1 MRNRLGI
8 NGATLPSSD
17 LMTGLRLAAS
27 AGFSYYEPRIPQLLE
42 FDHPDG
48 RSEASA
54 VLARGD
60 LEWLPINALENLFA
74 RSIDQLILE
83 THRLCELAAGFGI
96 NSWIAVPGVAG
107 RSLSMADGVEMLQR
121 IRRAAR
127 SHGIEVF
134 YEFIGFPRHAFSTF
148 PQAKEIAERAG
159 VKMVLDTFH
168 LAVSETAPETL
179 RKVPAETIGLV
190 HLSDALVG
198 ERAVGAID
206 DPDRVLC
213 GEGELPLPLTL
224 QTLAEIGFRGPISVE
239 VFHPKYGQID
249 PERVAATALESACNA
264 LSAAGLPIDRS
275 LENERRVL

>member
-1 MRNRLGI
+1 MKNRLGI
-8 NGATLPSSD
+8 NGATLPSSN
-17 LMTGLRLAAS
+17 LMTGLRVAAS

-48 RSEASA
+48 RGEVAA

-60 LEWLPINALENLFA
+60 LQWLPINALENLFA

-96 NSWIAVPGVAG
+96 DSWIAVPGAAEQG
-107 RSLSMADGVEMLQR
+107 LSMANGVEMLQR
-121 IRRAAR
+121 IRRVAH
-127 SHGIEVF
+127 SHGIDVF
-134 YEFIGFPRHAFSTF
+134 YEFIGFPRHAFSTL
-148 PQAKEIAERAG
+148 PQALEIAERAG
-159 VKMVLDTFH
+159 VKLVLDTFH
-168 LAVSETAPETL
+168 LAVSETMPETL
-179 RKVPAETIGLV
+179 RKVPAEAIGLV

-206 DPDRVLC
+206 DPDRVLS

-224 QTLAEIGFRGPISVE
+224 QALAEIGFTGPISVE

-249 PERVAATALESACNA
+249 PERVAATALESARAA
-264 LSAAGLPIDRS
+264 LSAAGLPINRS
-275 LENERRVL
+275 RKNERRVL